1 MPSPFPGMDPDL
13 EDPAF
18 WLDFHSRFVNCWCES
33 LADVLPDVYEARIGE
48 RVYLVEQDPDTRKL
62 IYPDVAL
69 SESQQ
74 AEGRVSGGAAVA
86 TLEPVTIPVSILE
99 GPREAY
105 VEILHRPE
113 RSLVT
118 VLELLSPA
126 NKNQPGRM
134 EYLLKRNGLLHQ
146 QVHLVELDLLIGGY
160 RVPMRKPLPPGDCYY
175 LISRW
180 EPRPDSQVYGWSI
193 RQPLPCLPVPL
204 RAPDQ
209 DVVIN
214 YASIFTTA
222 YDRGRFR
229 RSISYQH
236 PCPAPLNAP
245 DQRWAETVVA
255 EK

>member
-48 RVYLVEQDPDTRKL
+48 RVYLVEQ
-62 IYPDVAL
+62 
-69 SESQQ
+69 
-74 AEGRVSGGAAVA
+74 
-86 TLEPVTIPVSILE
+86 
-99 GPREAY
+99 
-105 VEILHRPE
+105 
-113 RSLVT
+113 
-118 VLELLSPA
+118 
-126 NKNQPGRM
+126 
-134 EYLLKRNGLLHQ
+134 
-146 QVHLVELDLLIGGY
+146 
-160 RVPMRKPLPPGDCYY
+160 PLPAWDCYY

-180 EPRPDSQVYGWSI
+180 EPWPDSQVYCWSI
-193 RQPLPCLPVPL
+193 RQPFPCLPVPL